1 MGRGRDNV
9 HDESA
14 ARPVTAEISSADL
27 DAALAGLLKKL
38 RARDLVSAEEEQ
50 VLRHAIGEI
59 CALPAG
65 RVIVRAGTI
74 LSQSTLLFD
83 GLVCRYKDLADGQRQ
98 IMEIHVPGD
107 FLDLHGFLLKRIDHN
122 VAAMTPVR
130 FALVPHDA
138 LRRIS
143 ELYPHL
149 TRILW
154 FSTLLDAA
162 IHREKIISIGRRSA
176 VARIAHL
183 LCELYVRLDL
193 VGLARDHR
201 YPLPLKQAD
210 LADATGLT
218 SVHVNRMLR
227 KLRNDE
233 IVTFRGGEVTI
244 HDWERLQ
251 RLAEFN
257 STYLHLE
264 RRPR

>member
-1 MGRGRDNV
+1 V
-9 HDESA
+9 SVEL
-14 ARPVTAEISSADL
+14 T
-27 DAALAGLLKKL
+27 DAHRNQALSGLLMKL
-38 RARDLVSAEEEQ
+38 RARDLVSAEEQQ
-50 VLRHAIGEI
+50 VLRDAVTEVRE
-59 CALPAG
+59 LPAG

-74 LSQSTLLFD
+74 LSESTLLFE
-83 GLVCRYKDLADGQRQ
+83 GFVCRYKDLTDGQRQ
-98 IMEIHVPGD
+98 IMEIHVSGD

-130 FALVPHDA
+130 FAQVPHDA
-138 LRRIS
+138 LRRIT
-143 ELYPHL
+143 EEHPHL

-176 VARIAHL
+176 IARIAHI
-183 LCELYVRLDL
+183 LCELYVRLKL
-193 VGLARDHR
+193 VGLAGDDC
-201 YPLPLKQAD
+201 YQLPLKQAD

-233 IVTFRGGEVTI
+233 ILTFRNGEVTI

>member
-1 MGRGRDNV
+1 L
-9 HDESA
+9 A
-14 ARPVTAEISSADL
+14 AELTEADR
-27 DAALAGLLKKL
+27 DAALGGLLMKL
-38 RARDLVSAEEEQ
+38 RARDLVGNDEEQ
-50 VLRHAIGEI
+50 VLRDAIAEVRE
-59 CALPAG
+59 LPAG

-74 LSQSTLLFD
+74 LSESTLLFD
-83 GLVCRYKDLADGQRQ
+83 GFVCRYKDLADGQRQ

-130 FALVPHDA
+130 YAAVPHDA

-143 ELYPHL
+143 EGYPHL

-176 VARIAHL
+176 IARIAHL
-183 LCELYVRLDL
+183 FCELYVRLKL
-193 VGLARDHR
+193 VGLAAGNR
-201 YPLPLKQAD
+201 YALPLKQAD

-227 KLRNDE
+227 KLRNEE
-233 IVTFRGGEVTI
+233 ILTFRGGEAVI
-244 HDWERLQ
+244 HDWDRLQ
-251 RLAEFN
+251 HLAEFN
-257 STYLHLE
+257 PTYLHLE

>member
-1 MGRGRDNV
+1 M
-9 HDESA
+9 A
-14 ARPVTAEISSADL
+14 TEISSADCG
-27 DAALAGLLKKL
+27 AALGGLLMKL

-50 VLRHAIGEI
+50 VLRESVGEVRE
-59 CALPAG
+59 LPAG

-74 LSQSTLLFD
+74 LSESTLLFD
-83 GLVCRYKDLADGQRQ
+83 GFVCRYMDLADGQRQ
-98 IMEIHVPGD
+98 ILEIHVAGD

-122 VAAMTPVR
+122 VAAMTPTR

-138 LRRIS
+138 LRRIT
-143 ELYPHL
+143 EEHPHL
-149 TRILW
+149 TRVLW

-162 IHREKIISIGRRSA
+162 IHREKIITIGRRSA

-183 LCELYVRLDL
+183 LCELYVRLKL
-193 VGLARDHR
+193 VGLAGDCR

-233 IVTFRGGEVTI
+233 ILTFRGGEVVI

-257 STYLHLE
+257 PTYLHLE
-264 RRPR
+264 RLPR